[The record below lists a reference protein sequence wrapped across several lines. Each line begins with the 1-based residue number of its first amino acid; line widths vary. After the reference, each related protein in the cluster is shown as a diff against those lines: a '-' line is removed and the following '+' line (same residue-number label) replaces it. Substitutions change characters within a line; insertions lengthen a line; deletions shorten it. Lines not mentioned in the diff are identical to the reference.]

1 MAWRTVEGEQ
11 EMSYQGKTQLTIT
24 FTATPDLV
32 EEGDRIW
39 RSHAAWMKRTHSRE
53 GDKALLL
60 YNLVKG
66 PELTIPAD
74 PSSEP
79 TGNTTYALTEV
90 YETPAGVNDHWKQA
104 AESWE
109 DFRASLEW
117 SSKCKVVS
125 LHGSPVI
132 HSLW

>member
-1 MAWRTVEGEQ
+1 MIFTV
-11 EMSYQGKTQLTIT
+11 
-24 FTATPDLV
+24 TPDLV
-32 EEGDRIW
+32 EEGDRIS
-39 RSHAAWMKRTHSRE
+39 RSHAAWMERTHCRE

-66 PELTIPAD
+66 PELTSALD

-79 TGNTTYALTEV
+79 TGNTTYVLTEV
-90 YETPAGVNDHWKQA
+90 YETPAGVEDHWKQA

-109 DFRASLEW
+109 DYLAVDEWASTGT
-117 SSKCKVVS
+117 VVT